1 MEIIMLKSL
10 ILSTGRRISLDFDYC
25 ADNPR
30 ECDNLSRLLCV
41 QNREFSLDENLTQDE
56 LLLECKKAKNAGDFV
71 FNLYVYIHS
80 GIAFSVAPFNCMF
93 DSWDCGFA
101 IVPKNI
107 AKTKD
112 RALEIVKSEIDIL
125 NRFLNG
131 PVYTLEV
138 EHPKGFNVICDDSI
152 SGLYI
157 DSENDLKEALEY
169 IDLTAGELSEA
180 IENIDELMPF

>member
-1 MEIIMLKSL
+1 MLKSL
-10 ILSTGRRISLDFDYC
+10 ILSTGRRISLDFDYSG
-25 ADNPR
+25 DNPR
-30 ECDNLSRLLCV
+30 DWDNLSRLLCV
-41 QNREFSLDENLTQDE
+41 QNREFSLDENLTHDE

-80 GIAFSVAPFNCMF
+80 GIVFSTIPFNCMF
-93 DSWDCGFA
+93 DSGACGFA

-107 AKTKD
+107 AKTKNK
-112 RALEIVKSEIDIL
+112 ALEIVKSEIDIL

-131 PVYTLEV
+131 SVYILGI
-138 EHPKGFNVICDDSI
+138 EHPEGFNVICDDSI

-157 DSENDLKEALEY
+157 DNENDLKEALEY
-169 IDLTAGELSEA
+169 IDLTTGELSEA